1 MSDTK
6 QQAKSSRRQVL
17 TAVGVS
23 GAAFLAGCYASN
35 GGSNS
40 AGLANKSAGL
50 AKPVAPGT
58 DNVLY
63 LTFDDGPTP
72 GYTNQILAHLKAA
85 GAHATFFQVGE
96 RMVGSEAL
104 VNQILAEGHQI
115 GTHSWSHPDFT
126 GLGQPARTLA
136 QFGVETQEQILRA
149 RDQQVACTG
158 GYKSGLFRYPHFHRT
173 NYGDLVLKQNGM
185 IPVYADVA
193 PRDYDLNVSDIT
205 IINEVATKVHG
216 GSVVDLHDGSGA
228 QPMQRPHPSY
238 LPQLLV
244 LLKAAGYRFGTLNV
258 NDLPAAA
265 ITRTRQPE

>member
-1 MSDTK
+1 MSDTE
-6 QQAKSSRRQVL
+6 QQATSSRRQVL
-17 TAVGVS
+17 TAVGVA
-23 GAAFLAGCYASN
+23 GAAFLAGCYASY
-35 GGSNS
+35 GGSN
-40 AGLANKSAGL
+40 SAGL

-72 GYTNQILAHLKAA
+72 GYTNEILAHLKAA

-115 GTHSWSHPDFT
+115 GTHSWSHPYFT

-149 RDQQVACTG
+149 RDLQVACTG
-158 GYKSGLFRYPHFHRT
+158 GYKSGLFRYPHFLRT
-173 NYGDLVLKQNGM
+173 NYGDLVLKQNDM

-193 PRDYDLNVSDIT
+193 PLDYDLNVSDIT
-205 IINEVATKVHG
+205 IINEVATKVRG
-216 GSVVDLHDGSGA
+216 GSVVDLHDGNGA
-228 QPMQRPHPSY
+228 QPIKRPHPSY
-238 LPQLLV
+238 LPQLLA
-244 LLKAAGYRFGTLNV
+244 LLEAAGYRFGTLNV

-265 ITRTRQPE
+265 ITVTPQPE